1 MFDQMLKVIF
11 LKMKETRKKVIWE
24 QSVRAKL
31 EEKYRHKRWNER
43 GGGRGKNGYRQRVD
57 PHAWF
62 ICNQR
67 LVWSREE
74 RKTQGDDREGKTKRA
89 NQLQLSYVHK
99 F

>member
-43 GGGRGKNGYRQRVD
+43 GGG
-57 PHAWF
+57 A
-62 ICNQR
+62 
-67 LVWSREE
+67 
-74 RKTQGDDREGKTKRA
+74 EGKMGTDRGWIRTRGSFA
-89 NQLQLSYVHK
+89 TRD
-99 F
+99 

>member
-43 GGGRGKNGYRQRVD
+43 GGGQREKWVPTEGGSARVVHLQPETSVVERRKKNSGR
-57 PHAWF
+57 
-62 ICNQR
+62 
-67 LVWSREE
+67 
-74 RKTQGDDREGKTKRA
+74 
-89 NQLQLSYVHK
+89 
-99 F
+99 

>member
-1 MFDQMLKVIF
+1 MFDRMLKVIF
-11 LKMKETRKKVIWE
+11 LKMKETRKKVIC
-24 QSVRAKL
+24 
-31 EEKYRHKRWNER
+31 ER
-43 GGGRGKNGYRQRVD
+43 SLRRNTDIKDGTKGGGGGRGKNGYRQRVD